1 MPPGNRSDTTAATG
15 QRSGFGP
22 SPAPPHP
29 APDSPRGRQSHGS
42 RHTPTMTRTN
52 ACAALLLAAVLTTG
66 CATRKE
72 TKALRSRLAD
82 LEARMTEQAQRS
94 DDYVA
99 RYQSLRE
106 EIEME
111 LARAKKS
118 ADGLSVQLAE
128 FESRANAR
136 VRELN
141 AVIQESARAGRP
153 VEEQMAQRIQE
164 EVQKQLGSAKAASAS
179 DVDKLKADIAELQRA
194 TLLSTDGIGAGTP
207 ARDLGEL
214 DRKLELMR
222 TDVLKRISNLNKDN
236 LSMRSLHEDRFD
248 ELSRSIENL
257 TQALSE
263 ALKVYGDQYNEAKE
277 ASRRALNKLDPTIGT
292 PMPSPSPVS
301 EKK

>member
-1 MPPGNRSDTTAATG
+1 
-15 QRSGFGP
+15 
-22 SPAPPHP
+22 
-29 APDSPRGRQSHGS
+29 
-42 RHTPTMTRTN
+42 MTRTN